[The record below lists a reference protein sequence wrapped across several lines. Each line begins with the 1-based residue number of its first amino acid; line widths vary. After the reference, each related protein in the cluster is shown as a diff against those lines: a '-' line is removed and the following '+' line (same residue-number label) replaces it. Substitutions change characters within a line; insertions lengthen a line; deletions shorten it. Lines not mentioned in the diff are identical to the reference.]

1 MRKIFGK
8 IVLYLFIGVFF
19 FSVFSS
25 KVEAIGMNN
34 VIGDEVL
41 NKYSDTIKFVNDSI
55 AIVKGSLRNRLFVVD
70 VLNQI
75 KVREMTNEYDE
86 YNISRVAILDGDG
99 NELVDGSI
107 VTSGMN
113 LLFYDIN
120 DSVLATYD
128 IVVVGDVYDG
138 DDVDDYGIVNNG
150 DINSMVDSILNN
162 ELVNFSNDVNGDLIF
177 DIHDVTYTIYSV
189 TNGCWFNDS
198 IVSDNLV
205 SNFTSPSD
213 IYVGDEIEVIYSL
226 SGFSKDSINGIEGVL
241 NYDHNLLELVSV
253 NIDSEYGDINSD
265 NKFIYILDNYSGS
278 DALLTLKFRVLKE
291 GNSVISI
298 NGIKASMNG
307 LAVNIDN
314 NTVSTSIKINN
325 YGIGG
330 DEPINNN
337 GSSNN
342 SNNDV
347 IYEYPKE
354 EVNKS
359 DNTSSNNLVFASN
372 RVDSTSSNS
381 ISYISLSNDN
391 YIKELIIKDYEI
403 DFNKDILEYS
413 ITVGSDVDSLEL
425 NILLSDDNASYE
437 VIGNEKFKTG
447 KNVVS
452 IVVTSED
459 GSERTYTIN
468 VNKKKASDKKE
479 SDSNSSRV
487 VIIILIILIIIG
499 LIYVIF
505 KDDEE
510 EERENNKKDSKE

>member
-372 RVDSTSSNS
+372 R
-381 ISYISLSNDN
+381 
-391 YIKELIIKDYEI
+391 
-403 DFNKDILEYS
+403 DILEYS

>member
-213 IYVGDEIEVIYSL
+213 VYVGDEIEVIYSL

-278 DALLTLKFRVLKE
+278 DALLTLKFRGLKE

-372 RVDSTSSNS
+372 RVDNTSSNS

-391 YIKELIIKDYEI
+391 YIKELIIKDHEI
-403 DFNKDILEYS
+403 DFNKDTLEYS
-413 ITVGSDVDSLEL
+413 ITVNNNVDKLEL
-425 NILLSDDNASYE
+425 DIVLNDDNASYE

>member
-1 MRKIFGK
+1 M
-8 IVLYLFIGVFF
+8 
-19 FSVFSS
+19 
-25 KVEAIGMNN
+25 
-34 VIGDEVL
+34 
-41 NKYSDTIKFVNDSI
+41 
-55 AIVKGSLRNRLFVVD
+55 
-70 VLNQI
+70 
-75 KVREMTNEYDE
+75 
-86 YNISRVAILDGDG
+86 
-99 NELVDGSI
+99 
-107 VTSGMN
+107 
-113 LLFYDIN
+113 
-120 DSVLATYD
+120 
-128 IVVVGDVYDG
+128 
-138 DDVDDYGIVNNG
+138 
-150 DINSMVDSILNN
+150 
-162 ELVNFSNDVNGDLIF
+162 
-177 DIHDVTYTIYSV
+177 
-189 TNGCWFNDS
+189 
-198 IVSDNLV
+198 
-205 SNFTSPSD
+205 
-213 IYVGDEIEVIYSL
+213 
-226 SGFSKDSINGIEGVL
+226 
-241 NYDHNLLELVSV
+241 
-253 NIDSEYGDINSD
+253 
-265 NKFIYILDNYSGS
+265 
-278 DALLTLKFRVLKE
+278 KE

-372 RVDSTSSNS
+372 RVDNTSSNS

>member
-1 MRKIFGK
+1 MGKVFRK

-19 FSVFSS
+19 FGALSS
-25 KVEAIGMNN
+25 RVDATGIGS
-34 VIGDEVL
+34 IIDDEIL
-41 NKYSDTIKFVNDSI
+41 NEYSDTINFVDDSI
-55 AIVKGSLRNRLFVVD
+55 AIVKGSLRNNLFLAD

-75 KVREMTNEYDE
+75 EIDGLEAECGVNRIT
-86 YNISRVAILDGDG
+86 ILSSDG

-107 VTSGMN
+107 VTSGMK
-113 LLFYDIN
+113 LLFYDVDEN
-120 DSVLATYD
+120 VLATYN
-128 IVVVGDVYDG
+128 IMVVGDVNND
-138 DDVDDYGIVNNG
+138 GIVNNY
-150 DINSMVDSILNN
+150 DITSMVDSILNN
-162 ELVNFSNDVNGDLIF
+162 GLVDFVNDVNGDLIF
-177 DIHDVTYTIYSV
+177 DVHDVTRTIYSV

-198 IVSDNLV
+198 SVSDSLV
-205 SNFTSPSD
+205 SSFISPSNV
-213 IYVGDEIEVIYSL
+213 YVGDEIEVVYNI
-226 SGFSKDSINGIEGVL
+226 SGFSQDSINGIEGIL
-241 NYDHNLLELVSV
+241 NYDHSLLELVSI
-253 NIDSEYGDINSD
+253 NIDSQYGDINSA
-265 NKFIYILDNYSGS
+265 NKFIYLLDNYSGG
-278 DALLTLKFRVLKE
+278 DAFLTLKFKALKE
-291 GNSVISI
+291 GNGVISI
-298 NGIKASMNG
+298 NDIKTSMNG

-330 DEPINNN
+330 DEPISGG

-347 IYEYPKE
+347 VYEYPKE
-354 EVNKS
+354 EVNNS
-359 DNTSSNNLVFASN
+359 NNTSSSDSNLVFASN

-381 ISYISLSNDN
+381 ISYINLSNDN
-391 YIKELIIKDYEI
+391 YIKELVIKDYEI
-403 DFNKDILEYS
+403 DFDKDTFEYS
-413 ITVGSDVDSLEL
+413 ITVGSDVDSLDLDIIL
-425 NILLSDDNASYE
+425 NDDGASYE
-437 VIGNEKFKTG
+437 IIGNEKFKTG

>member
-213 IYVGDEIEVIYSL
+213 VYVGDEIEVIYSL

-291 GNSVISI
+291 GNGVISI
-298 NGIKASMNG
+298 NDIKTSMNG

-372 RVDSTSSNS
+372 RVDNTSSNS

-391 YIKELIIKDYEI
+391 YIKELIIKDHEI
-403 DFNKDILEYS
+403 DFNKDTLEYS
-413 ITVGSDVDSLEL
+413 ITVNNNVDKLEL
-425 NILLSDDNASYE
+425 DIVLNDDKASYE